1 MNDGRRFRRFIHVLT
16 CSSQDK
22 EGSTVVLLD
31 DDSPLVQSTIH
42 DVVGRQLERELLLS
56 SCPITQEGIYLL
68 QKVQGLVSAVTTRVT
83 RERARPSRNS
93 TRAARD

>member
-1 MNDGRRFRRFIHVLT
+1 MNDGWRFRRFIHVLT

-42 DVVGRQLERELLLS
+42 DVVERQLERKLLLS
-56 SCPITQEGIYLL
+56 SCPITQEGINLL
-68 QKVQGLVSAVTTRVT
+68 
-83 RERARPSRNS
+83 
-93 TRAARD
+93 